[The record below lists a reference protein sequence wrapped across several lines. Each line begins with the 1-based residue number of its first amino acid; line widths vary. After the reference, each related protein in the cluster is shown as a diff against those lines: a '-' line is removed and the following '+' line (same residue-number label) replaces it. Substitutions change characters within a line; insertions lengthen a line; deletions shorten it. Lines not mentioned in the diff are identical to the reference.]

1 MAPFDF
7 AKRNGA
13 QTLLFS
19 QPHIFRKKS
28 FQPNENS
35 RLRSNLIRRFK
46 IKTVPAEIKNF
57 GIEEPVLIK
66 IRPFD

>member
-35 RLRSNLIRRFK
+35 RLRSDRIRRFK
-46 IKTVPAEIKNF
+46 ILLWQIKA
-57 GIEEPVLIK
+57 PTMLHKQSLDV
-66 IRPFD
+66 